1 MHVTRLGALDFTDM
15 NAYHAVNNHLGATHI
30 KLIPMDIVFRMLKH
44 WRDYRRDG
52 MGRSWILKEM
62 YKQRMAIT
70 AGAYSLSDPQI
81 YGFVTAMDRLE
92 KGDTPANPWERPSW
106 SEAWEQGPGKVLTSE
121 PAKAIALTAAL
132 IVGGAIVLH
141 GFASGAGRG
150 VASR

>member
-15 NAYHAVNNHLGATHI
+15 EAYHAVNNHLGSM
-30 KLIPMDIVFRMLKH
+30 KVPLIPMDMVFRMLKH

-52 MGRSWILKEM
+52 MGKVWILGEM
-62 YKQRMAIT
+62 KRQRVQLT
-70 AGAYSLSDPQI
+70 AGAYIPSDAQI
-81 YGFVTAMDRLE
+81 LGFVTALDRLE
-92 KGDTPANPWERPSW
+92 KGDIPANPWERPSW
-106 SEAWEQGPGKVLTSE
+106 SESWNQGPGKVFTSE